1 MYNGYKIIDADS
13 HTMEPDSLWDK
24 YLEPEYRPWAPGGS
38 QSKITLQN
46 LTTKGFSIG
55 NDGKPGAPYIHDGEG
70 GLLTYA
76 EAFKPYLDRNFDAKS
91 FLTYMDITGI
101 DLLVLYPTQCLGLTA
116 QIRGE
121 GRQMQSPKIAD
132 ALSRAYNN
140 WVYDFSNEGEG
151 RLFGA
156 GYIDLRDA
164 GMAAKEVRRCVKELG
179 LKALY
184 YMPQPVSGIPLHH
197 PYYDEVWA
205 EIADSG
211 VPLGIHFTQG
221 SARIGQEYWGDWS
234 LGRAATAF
242 PFEEMMTCVSLT
254 GGGVLERHPN
264 MKVVFLE
271 SGAGWAPYWLWWC
284 DDKWHQASIV
294 RSPDTTEPP
303 SFYFKRQCYMSGE
316 PDEPGFSYCVQA
328 GLEDNICTAT
338 DFPHPEDVHFPR
350 VLDEFFSEQS
360 KLLTEEQIRKV
371 LWDNPA
377 RLYNIT

>member
-271 SGAGWAPYWLWWC
+271 SGAGGPPTGSGGA
-284 DDKWHQASIV
+284 
-294 RSPDTTEPP
+294 TTNGTRRPSCEARTPPRRPP
-303 SFYFKRQCYMSGE
+303 STSSGSATCLGSPMSRDSATAFRLVWRTISAR
-316 PDEPGFSYCVQA
+316 PRTFPIPRTCTSPGSWTSSSVSKASY
-328 GLEDNICTAT
+328 
-338 DFPHPEDVHFPR
+338 
-350 VLDEFFSEQS
+350 
-360 KLLTEEQIRKV
+360 
-371 LWDNPA
+371 
-377 RLYNIT
+377 